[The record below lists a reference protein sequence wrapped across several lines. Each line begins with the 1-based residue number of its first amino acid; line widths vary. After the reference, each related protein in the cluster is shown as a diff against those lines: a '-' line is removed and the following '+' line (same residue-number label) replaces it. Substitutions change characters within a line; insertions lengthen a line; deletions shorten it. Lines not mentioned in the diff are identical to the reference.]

1 MSNNKSKSSRH
12 SRDISSK
19 TVFRNP
25 VLCAQFI
32 RDNINV
38 PILKNVRPE
47 DIEDVSERYL
57 PYLGT
62 EFESDTV
69 KRIHLY
75 DREKEQEN
83 EPVFLVSLVEHK
95 SLVDYD
101 VAMQLLRYM
110 MCIWT
115 EYRKEMEV
123 VREGITRRKSFRYP
137 VIIPIVY
144 YEGRGRWTA
153 DIQLKDRISRGDMFE
168 KWIPDFC
175 YEVIRIHD
183 YSNKELLERGNEMSL
198 IMLLNKIQNESDLE
212 EFKQISGQDVDRIVQ
227 GSPGSVVEILAAVAE
242 SLCRKLG
249 ATDAETKQCE
259 RKVRGREMGY
269 LFENME
275 KMNIQEERKKTAEA
289 RKELEEMRMKL
300 EETQEKLEK
309 AQKETGEAQEK
320 LEKAQRKTDEA
331 EEKGIR
337 MLIESFQ
344 EMGISK
350 EDTVSRLADKVE
362 PGIRIRE
369 LVDRYWR

>member
-57 PYLGT
+57 PYLG
-62 EFESDTV
+62 
-69 KRIHLY
+69 
-75 DREKEQEN
+75 
-83 EPVFLVSLVEHK
+83 
-95 SLVDYD
+95 
-101 VAMQLLRYM
+101 
-110 MCIWT
+110 
-115 EYRKEMEV
+115 
-123 VREGITRRKSFRYP
+123 
-137 VIIPIVY
+137 
-144 YEGRGRWTA
+144 
-153 DIQLKDRISRGDMFE
+153 
-168 KWIPDFC
+168 
-175 YEVIRIHD
+175 
-183 YSNKELLERGNEMSL
+183 
-198 IMLLNKIQNESDLE
+198 
-212 EFKQISGQDVDRIVQ
+212 
-227 GSPGSVVEILAAVAE
+227 
-242 SLCRKLG
+242 
-249 ATDAETKQCE
+249 ATDAETKQCV

-309 AQKETGEAQEK
+309 AQ
-320 LEKAQRKTDEA
+320 RKTDEA

-362 PGIRIRE
+362 SGIRIRE